1 MHVRRICN
9 IAVENPDCTLD
20 DRIMRRRRP
29 SRGKPVATGHEFLRT
44 QASLLSLLQQA
55 RSLWEVCDTSSDS

>member
-29 SRGKPVATGHEFLRT
+29 S
-44 QASLLSLLQQA
+44 
-55 RSLWEVCDTSSDS
+55 